1 MTIRIGTRGSTLA
14 LIQAQIVE
22 KALQS
27 KFPGTESSIVKVKTT
42 GDIIK
47 DRPLYDIGGK
57 GLFIKEI
64 EEMLIRG
71 AIDVA
76 VHSVKDVP
84 GYYSEDLEIPCILP
98 RSSAA
103 DVFVSFEYS
112 NIASLPTGSRV
123 GTSSV
128 RRRVQL
134 LAMRPDLE
142 VVPIRG
148 NVDTRLSKVHRREYA
163 GIILAEAGLDR
174 ISKREVISEIL
185 PTDVMLGA
193 VGQGAIC
200 IQCRKSDDAMI
211 KILQELSH
219 KRSFM
224 EVLAERSFLRA
235 VNGSCDTPL
244 AAKAQYLS
252 DDLMNMKCML
262 AENNGRMVFSE
273 RTFHECDAEK
283 VGTEMGEELKG
294 RLSS

>member
-1 MTIRIGTRGSTLA
+1 MTVRIGTRGSTLA

-27 KFPGTESSIVKVKTT
+27 KFPGTESSIVKIKTT
-42 GDIIK
+42 GDLIK

-98 RSSAA
+98 RGSAA

-112 NIASLPTGSRV
+112 NIASLPPGSRV

-148 NVDTRLSKVHRREYA
+148 NVDTRLSKVYRSEYA

-200 IQCRKSDDAMI
+200 VQCRKSDAAMI
-211 KILQELSH
+211 EMLQELSD
-219 KRSFM
+219 KRSFV

-244 AAKAQYLS
+244 AARAQYLS
-252 DDLMNMKCML
+252 DDLMNMRCML
-262 AENNGRMVFSE
+262 AANDGRMVFSE
-273 RTFHECDAEK
+273 CTFQECDAEK
-283 VGTEMGEELKG
+283 VGAEMGEELKKS
-294 RLSS
+294 LSS